1 MPTTKTPKTDATPP
15 AGKAVAAAAP
25 VGKAARASTRKAAPA
40 ARKSAAAASEPT
52 AKKPA
57 PPVKKKAASG
67 AGKRRTLAVVEASAA
82 PTPRRGSRYL
92 VVVESPAKAKTIKKY
107 LGTGYAVKASVGHV
121 MDLPKSKLG
130 IDVKHDFRPEYH
142 VIPSKEKALGDLKKA
157 AVGAE
162 RVFLA
167 TDPDREGEAIA
178 WHIREQLHHPDAVRV
193 LFNEITKK
201 AIQEAIAHPQP
212 LDQKMYDSQQT
223 RRILDRLVGYQI
235 SPLLWKKV
243 RRGLSAGRVQS
254 VAVRLVV
261 EREAEIK
268 AFVPVEYWTLEAELE
283 GKLPPSFKARLAKVD
298 GKKAEVPDQAT
309 ADALLAELRKAT
321 YRVDSVE
328 RRERRRN
335 APPPFITSKLQQE
348 AANRLHFTAKKTM
361 TLAQRLYEGV
371 ELGDEGQT
379 ALITYMRTDSVRLS
393 DDAVAAA
400 RSFIS
405 ETYGKEALPEEPV
418 VFKSRK
424 TAQDAHEAIRPVSME
439 WTPDR
444 VRPFLEPDVARLYE
458 LIWNRFVACQMKPA
472 VYDQTTVEI
481 GAGRA
486 TFRAAGSILK
496 FAGYLAVYGMAPTTD
511 EEAEREKAAN
521 DDRQDSDSGNVQ
533 LPELAEG
540 DLLKLVGMGLQ
551 AEQHFTQPPPRFTEA
566 SLVKELEERGIGR
579 PSTYASIL
587 SVIQDKKYVEK
598 LEGRFHP
605 TELGKITTEEL
616 VKHFP
621 HEMDVTFTAGMEEQL
636 DQISEGERDWKKVL
650 REFYDPFQV
659 TLKKA
664 EKDMRDVKRE
674 EIPTDVVCEKC
685 GKMMAIKWGKMGRFL
700 ACTGYPECK
709 NTKDFKEVEGK
720 IVPVEEQ
727 PTDETCEKCGRPMV
741 IKRGR
746 FGRFMACSG
755 YPECKSS
762 KPLSIGVACP
772 TCKVGYLTERRSRRG
787 KVFFGCNR
795 YPDCT
800 FAAWDRPLP
809 ETCPQCASPYLLQKY
824 SKRDGARVVCPNKE
838 CGYHRSVDEGGP
850 AVPSTAA

>member
-1 MPTTKTPKTDATPP
+1 MPTTRTKKADTGTAQAEKVKKPLARKSAP
-15 AGKAVAAAAP
+15 AAKAE
-25 VGKAARASTRKAAPA
+25 KAAPA
-40 ARKSAAAASEPT
+40 KGA
-52 AKKPA
+52 AKK
-57 PPVKKKAASG
+57 
-67 AGKRRTLAVVEASAA
+67 RTLAVVQAAST
-82 PTPRRGSRYL
+82 PGPRRGGRYL

-107 LGTGYAVKASVGHV
+107 LGSGYAVKASVGHV
-121 MDLPKSKLG
+121 KDLPKSKMG
-130 IDVKHDFRPEYH
+130 IDVEHDFKPEYH
-142 VIPSKEKALGDLKKA
+142 VIPSKEKALGELKKA
-157 AVGAE
+157 AAGVTC
-162 RVFLA
+162 VYLA

-178 WHIREQLHHPDAVRV
+178 WHLNEELRHPNSVRV

-201 AIQEAIAHPQP
+201 AIQEAIAHPKK
-212 LDQKMYDSQQT
+212 LDRKIYDSQQT

-254 VAVRLVV
+254 VAVRLIV
-261 EREAEIK
+261 EREREIK

-283 GKLPPSFKARLAKVD
+283 GKSPPPFRARLAKLD
-298 GKKAEVPDQAT
+298 GKKAEVADKAT
-309 ADALLAELRKAT
+309 ADALLEELRKAA
-321 YRVDSVE
+321 YRVETVE

-335 APPPFITSKLQQE
+335 APAPFITSKLQQE

-393 DDAVAAA
+393 DDAVKAA
-400 RSFIS
+400 REHIA
-405 ETYGKEALPEEPV
+405 ETYGKDALPDEPMV
-418 VFKSRK
+418 YKSRK
-424 TAQDAHEAIRPVSME
+424 SAQDAHEAIRPVSME

-444 VRPFLEPDVARLYE
+444 VRPFLEPDMARLYE

-481 GAGRA
+481 SAGRA

-496 FAGYLAVYGMAPTTD
+496 FAGYLAVYGMAPTTE
-511 EEAEREKAAN
+511 EEADKEKAGDEART
-521 DDRQDSDSGNVQ
+521 DEANVQ

-540 DLLKLVGMGLQ
+540 DRLALVGQGLVS
-551 AEQHFTQPPPRFTEA
+551 EQHFTQPPPRFTEA
-566 SLVKELEERGIGR
+566 SLVKELEEDGIGR

-598 LEGRFHP
+598 IEGRFHP

-621 HEMDVTFTAGMEEQL
+621 SEMDVTFTAGMEEQL
-636 DQISEGERDWKKVL
+636 DQISEGDVDWRRVL
-650 REFYDPFQV
+650 RDFYGPFQA
-659 TLKKA
+659 TLAKA
-664 EKDMRDVKRE
+664 EQEMRDVKRE
-674 EIPTDVVCEKC
+674 EIPTDVNCEKC

-700 ACTGYPECK
+700 ACTGYPDCK
-709 NTKDFKEVEGK
+709 NTKDFKEVDGK
-720 IVPVEEQ
+720 VIPVEEE
-727 PTDETCEKCGRPMV
+727 TTNETCEKCGRPMV

-809 ETCPQCASPYLLQKY
+809 ETCPQCSSPYLLQKY
-824 SKRDGARVVCPNKE
+824 SKRDGPRIVCPNKE
-838 CGYHRSVDEGGP
+838 CGFARSVDEGGP
-850 AVPSTAA
+850 VAPPSAA

>member
-1 MPTTKTPKTDATPP
+1 
-15 AGKAVAAAAP
+15 
-25 VGKAARASTRKAAPA
+25 
-40 ARKSAAAASEPT
+40 
-52 AKKPA
+52 
-57 PPVKKKAASG
+57 
-67 AGKRRTLAVVEASAA
+67 
-82 PTPRRGSRYL
+82 
-92 VVVESPAKAKTIKKY
+92 
-107 LGTGYAVKASVGHV
+107 
-121 MDLPKSKLG
+121 
-130 IDVKHDFRPEYH
+130 
-142 VIPSKEKALGDLKKA
+142 KEKALGELKKA
-157 AVGAE
+157 AAGAE
-162 RVFLA
+162 QVFLA

-178 WHIREQLHHPDAVRV
+178 WHLNEELRHPNAVRV

-201 AIQEAIAHPQP
+201 AIQEAIAHPHA

-254 VAVRLVV
+254 VAVRLIV
-261 EREAEIK
+261 EREREIK

-283 GKLPPSFKARLAKVD
+283 GKAPPPFRARLAKLD
-298 GKKAEVPDQAT
+298 GKKAEVPDRAT
-309 ADALLAELRKAT
+309 ADALLEELRKAD
-321 YRVDSVE
+321 YRVETVE

-335 APPPFITSKLQQE
+335 APAPFITSKLQQE
-348 AANRLHFTAKKTM
+348 AANRLYFTAKKTM

-393 DDAVAAA
+393 DDAVKAA
-400 RSFIS
+400 REYIAD
-405 ETYGKEALPEEPV
+405 TYGKEALPDEPV
-418 VFKSRK
+418 VYKSRK
-424 TAQDAHEAIRPVSME
+424 SAQDAHEAIRPVSME

-444 VRPFLEPDVARLYE
+444 VRPFLEPDMARLYE

-472 VYDQTTVEI
+472 VYDQTTVDI
-481 GAGRA
+481 SAGRA

-511 EEAEREKAAN
+511 EEADREKTGA
-521 DDRQDSDSGNVQ
+521 DEPRSDEGNVQ

-540 DLLKLVGMGLQ
+540 ERLRLVGQGLLS
-551 AEQHFTQPPPRFTEA
+551 EQHFTQPPPRFTEA
-566 SLVKELEERGIGR
+566 SLVKELEEDGIGR

-587 SVIQDKKYVEK
+587 SVIQEKKYVEK
-598 LEGRFHP
+598 IEGRFHP

-621 HEMDVTFTAGMEEQL
+621 SEMDVTFTAGMEEQL
-636 DQISEGERDWKKVL
+636 DQISEGEADWRRVL
-650 REFYDPFQV
+650 RDFYGPFQV
-659 TLKKA
+659 TLAKA
-664 EKDMRDVKRE
+664 EQEMRDVKRE
-674 EIPTDVVCEKC
+674 EIPTDVTCEKC

-700 ACTGYPECK
+700 ACTGYPDCK
-709 NTKDFKEVEGK
+709 NTKDFKEVDGK
-720 IVPVEEQ
+720 VVPVEEE

-755 YPECKSS
+755 YPECKTS

-824 SKRDGARVVCPNKE
+824 SKRDGARIVCPNKE
-838 CGYHRSVDEGGP
+838 CGYTRSVDEGGP
-850 AVPSTAA
+850 VAPPSAA

>member
-1 MPTTKTPKTDATPP
+1 MPTTRTKKADSAAEPT
-15 AGKAVAAAAP
+15 GK
-25 VGKAARASTRKAAPA
+25 GKVAPA
-40 ARKSAAAASEPT
+40 RRRSSSGAG
-52 AKKPA
+52 AKKAPA
-57 PPVKKKAASG
+57 R
-67 AGKRRTLAVVEASAA
+67 GKRRTLAVVDAASG
-82 PTPRRGSRYL
+82 PSPRRGSRYL

-121 MDLPKSKLG
+121 KDLPKSKMG
-130 IDVKHDFRPEYH
+130 IDVEHDFKPEYH
-142 VIPSKEKALGDLKKA
+142 VIPSKEKALGELKKA
-157 AVGAE
+157 AQGAE

-178 WHIREQLHHPDAVRV
+178 WHLHEELRHPQAVRV

-201 AIQEAIAHPQP
+201 AIQEAIAHPHA
-212 LDQKMYDSQQT
+212 LDRAMYDSQQT

-261 EREAEIK
+261 EREREIK
-268 AFVPVEYWTLEAELE
+268 AFVPVEYWTLEAELL
-283 GKLPPSFKARLAKVD
+283 GRLPPSFRARLAKLD
-298 GKKAEVPDQAT
+298 GKKAEVGDRAT
-309 ADALLAELRKAT
+309 ADALLTELGKAD
-321 YRVDSVE
+321 YRVASVE
-328 RRERRRN
+328 RKERRRN

-348 AANRLHFTAKKTM
+348 AANRLYFTAKKTM
-361 TLAQRLYEGV
+361 TLSQRLYEGV
-371 ELGDEGQT
+371 ELGEEGQT

-400 RSFIS
+400 RDFIRG
-405 ETYGKEALPEEPV
+405 EYGAEALPDEPV

-424 TAQDAHEAIRPVSME
+424 SAQDAHEAIRPVSME
-439 WTPDR
+439 WTPER
-444 VRPFLEPDVARLYE
+444 VKPFLEPDMFRLYE
-458 LIWNRFVACQMKPA
+458 LIWNRFIACQMKPA
-472 VYDQTTVEI
+472 LYDQTTVEI
-481 GAGRA
+481 SAGRA

-496 FAGYLAVYGMAPTTD
+496 FAGYLAVYGMAPTSE
-511 EEAEREKAAN
+511 EEAEREKLQPDAE
-521 DDRQDSDSGNVQ
+521 DRPAEETSTQ
-533 LPELAEG
+533 LPELQEG
-540 DLLKLVGMGLQ
+540 EGLKLVGQGLVS
-551 AEQHFTQPPPRFTEA
+551 EQHFTQPPPRFTEA
-566 SLVKELEERGIGR
+566 SLVKELEEDGIGR

-598 LEGRFHP
+598 IEGRFHP

-621 HEMDVTFTAGMEEQL
+621 HEMDVTFTAGMEERL
-636 DQISEGERDWKKVL
+636 DQISEGEADWKRVL
-650 REFYDPFQV
+650 RDFYDPFQV
-659 TLKKA
+659 TLAKA
-664 EKDMRDVKRE
+664 EQDMRDVKRE
-674 EIPTDVVCEKC
+674 EIPTDIVCEKC

-709 NTKDFKEVEGK
+709 NTKDFKEVDGK
-720 IVPVEEQ
+720 VVPVEEET
-727 PTDETCEKCGRPMV
+727 TDETCEKCGRPMV

-755 YPECKSS
+755 YPECKTS

-787 KVFFGCNR
+787 KIFFGCNR

-809 ETCPQCASPYLLQKY
+809 EACPRCASPYLLAKY
-824 SKRDGARVVCPNKE
+824 SKRDGPRVVCPNKD
-838 CGYHRSVDEGGP
+838 CGYQRSGDESGP
-850 AVPSTAA
+850 PASSSAA

>member
-1 MPTTKTPKTDATPP
+1 MPTTRTKKADTGTAP
-15 AGKAVAAAAP
+15 AEKAKKPLGRKSAPAA
-25 VGKAARASTRKAAPA
+25 KARTAAPA
-40 ARKSAAAASEPT
+40 KTA
-52 AKKPA
+52 AKK
-57 PPVKKKAASG
+57 
-67 AGKRRTLAVVEASAA
+67 RTLAVVQSGATPA
-82 PTPRRGSRYL
+82 PRRGGRYL

-121 MDLPKSKLG
+121 KDLPKSKLG

-142 VIPSKEKALGDLKKA
+142 VIPSKEKALGELKKA
-157 AVGAE
+157 AAGAV
-162 RVFLA
+162 RVYLA

-178 WHIREQLHHPDAVRV
+178 WHLNEELRHPDAVRV
-193 LFNEITKK
+193 MFNEITKK
-201 AIQEAIAHPQP
+201 AIQEAIAHPLA

-254 VAVRLVV
+254 VAVRLIV
-261 EREAEIK
+261 EREREIK

-283 GKLPPSFKARLAKVD
+283 GKSPPPFRARLAKLD
-298 GKKAEVPDQAT
+298 GKKAEVADRAT
-309 ADALLAELRKAT
+309 ADALLDELRKAD
-321 YRVDSVE
+321 YRVSTVE

-335 APPPFITSKLQQE
+335 APAPFITSKLQQE

-393 DDAVAAA
+393 DDAVKSA
-400 RSFIS
+400 RAFIAD
-405 ETYGKEALPEEPV
+405 TYGKDALPDEPMV
-418 VFKSRK
+418 YKSRK
-424 TAQDAHEAIRPVSME
+424 SAQDAHEAIRPVSME

-444 VRPFLEPDVARLYE
+444 VRPFLEPDMARLYE

-481 GAGRA
+481 SAGRA

-511 EEAEREKAAN
+511 EE
-521 DDRQDSDSGNVQ
+521 SDKQKEGDEPRADEGNVQ

-540 DLLKLVGMGLQ
+540 DRLRLVGQGLVS
-551 AEQHFTQPPPRFTEA
+551 EQHFTQPPPRFTEA
-566 SLVKELEERGIGR
+566 SLVKELEEDGIGR

-598 LEGRFHP
+598 IEGRFHP

-621 HEMDVTFTAGMEEQL
+621 SEMDVTFTAGMEEQL
-636 DQISEGERDWKKVL
+636 DQISEGEADWRRVL
-650 REFYDPFQV
+650 RDFYGPFQA
-659 TLKKA
+659 TLAKA
-664 EKDMRDVKRE
+664 EQEMRDVKRE
-674 EIPTDVVCEKC
+674 EVPTDVNCEKC

-700 ACTGYPECK
+700 ACTGYPDCK
-709 NTKDFKEVEGK
+709 NTKDFKEVDGK
-720 IVPVEEQ
+720 VVPVEEE

-772 TCKVGYLTERRSRRG
+772 TCKVGYLTERRTRRG

-809 ETCPQCASPYLLQKY
+809 EACPQCASPYLLQKY
-824 SKRDGARVVCPNKE
+824 SKRDGARIACPNKE
-838 CGYHRSVDEGGP
+838 CGYTRSVDEGGP
-850 AVPSTAA
+850 VAPPSAA

>member
-1 MPTTKTPKTDATPP
+1 MPTTRTKKVDTGTAP
-15 AGKAVAAAAP
+15 AEKAKKP
-25 VGKAARASTRKAAPA
+25 LGRKSAPA
-40 ARKSAAAASEPT
+40 AKARKT
-52 AKKPA
+52 APAKTATKK
-57 PPVKKKAASG
+57 
-67 AGKRRTLAVVEASAA
+67 RTLAVVQAGATPA
-82 PTPRRGSRYL
+82 PRRGGRYL

-121 MDLPKSKLG
+121 KDLPKSKMG
-130 IDVKHDFRPEYH
+130 IDVEHDFRPEYH
-142 VIPSKEKALGDLKKA
+142 VIPSKEKALGELKKA
-157 AVGAE
+157 AAGAE
-162 RVFLA
+162 RVYLA

-178 WHIREQLHHPDAVRV
+178 WHLSEELRHPDAVRV

-201 AIQEAIAHPQP
+201 AIQEAIAHPLA

-254 VAVRLVV
+254 VAVRLIV
-261 EREAEIK
+261 EREREIK

-283 GKLPPSFKARLAKVD
+283 GKSPPPFRARLAKLD
-298 GKKAEVPDQAT
+298 GKKAEVADKAT
-309 ADALLAELRKAT
+309 ADALLEELRKAD
-321 YRVDSVE
+321 YRVETVE

-335 APPPFITSKLQQE
+335 AAAPFITSKLQQE

-393 DDAVAAA
+393 DDAVKAA
-400 RSFIS
+400 RAFIAD
-405 ETYGKEALPEEPV
+405 TYGKDALPDEPMV
-418 VFKSRK
+418 YKSRK
-424 TAQDAHEAIRPVSME
+424 SAQDAHEAIRPVSME

-444 VRPFLEPDVARLYE
+444 VRPFLEPDMARLYE

-472 VYDQTTVEI
+472 VYDQTTVEVS
-481 GAGRA
+481 AGRA

-511 EEAEREKAAN
+511 EEDKQKEGEEPRADE
-521 DDRQDSDSGNVQ
+521 GNVQ

-540 DLLKLVGMGLQ
+540 DRLRLVGQGLLS
-551 AEQHFTQPPPRFTEA
+551 EQHFTQPPPRFTEA
-566 SLVKELEERGIGR
+566 SLVKELEEDGIGR

-598 LEGRFHP
+598 IEGRFHP

-621 HEMDVTFTAGMEEQL
+621 SEMDVTFTAGMEEQL
-636 DQISEGERDWKKVL
+636 DQISEGEADWRRVL
-650 REFYDPFQV
+650 RDFYGPFQA
-659 TLKKA
+659 TLAKA
-664 EKDMRDVKRE
+664 EQEMRDVKRE
-674 EIPTDVVCEKC
+674 EIPTDVNCEKC

-700 ACTGYPECK
+700 ACTGYPDCK
-709 NTKDFKEVEGK
+709 NTKDFKEVDGK
-720 IVPVEEQ
+720 VVPVAEDT
-727 PTDETCEKCGRPMV
+727 TDETCEKCGRPMV

-809 ETCPQCASPYLLQKY
+809 ESCPKCASPYLLQKY
-824 SKRDGARVVCPNKE
+824 SKRDGPRIACPNKE
-838 CGYHRSVDEGGP
+838 CDYTRSVDEGGP
-850 AVPSTAA
+850 VAPPSAA

>member
-1 MPTTKTPKTDATPP
+1 MPTTRTKKVDS
-15 AGKAVAAAAP
+15 GAAP
-25 VGKAARASTRKAAPA
+25 AEKAKKPLARKAAPA
-40 ARKSAAAASEPT
+40 GKARKAAPVKTA
-52 AKKPA
+52 AKK
-57 PPVKKKAASG
+57 
-67 AGKRRTLAVVEASAA
+67 RTLAVVHAGATPA
-82 PTPRRGSRYL
+82 PRRGGRYL

-121 MDLPKSKLG
+121 KDLPKSKMG
-130 IDVKHDFRPEYH
+130 IDVEHDFTPEYH
-142 VIPSKEKALGDLKKA
+142 VIPSKEKALGELKKA
-157 AVGAE
+157 AAGAE
-162 RVFLA
+162 QVFLA

-178 WHIREQLHHPDAVRV
+178 WHLNEELRHPNAVRV
-193 LFNEITKK
+193 MFNEITKK
-201 AIQEAIAHPQP
+201 AIQEAIAHPRA
-212 LDQKMYDSQQT
+212 LDQAKYDSQQT

-254 VAVRLVV
+254 VAVRLIV
-261 EREAEIK
+261 EREREIK

-283 GKLPPSFKARLAKVD
+283 GKAPPPFRARLAKLD
-298 GKKAEVPDQAT
+298 GKKAEVPDKAT
-309 ADALLAELRKAT
+309 ADALLEELRKAD
-321 YRVDSVE
+321 YRVATVE

-335 APPPFITSKLQQE
+335 AAAPFITSKLQQE

-393 DDAVAAA
+393 DDAVKAA
-400 RSFIS
+400 REHIAD
-405 ETYGKEALPEEPV
+405 TYGKDTLPDEPLV
-418 VFKSRK
+418 YKSRK
-424 TAQDAHEAIRPVSME
+424 SAQDAHEAIRPVSME

-444 VRPFLEPDVARLYE
+444 VRPFLEPDMARLYE

-481 GAGRA
+481 SAGRA

-496 FAGYLAVYGMAPTTD
+496 FAGYLAVYGMAPTAD
-511 EEAEREKAAN
+511 EETDREKDGGEEKA
-521 DDRQDSDSGNVQ
+521 DEGNVQ

-540 DLLKLVGMGLQ
+540 DRLRLVGQGLLS
-551 AEQHFTQPPPRFTEA
+551 EQHFTQPPPRFTEA
-566 SLVKELEERGIGR
+566 SLVKELEEDGIGR

-587 SVIQDKKYVEK
+587 SVIQDKKYAEK
-598 LEGRFHP
+598 IEGRFHP

-621 HEMDVTFTAGMEEQL
+621 SEMDVTFTAGMEEQL
-636 DQISEGERDWKKVL
+636 DQISEGETDWRRVL
-650 REFYDPFQV
+650 RDFYGPFQA
-659 TLKKA
+659 TLALA
-664 EKDMRDVKRE
+664 EKQMRDVKRE
-674 EIPTDVVCEKC
+674 EIPTDVNCEKC

-700 ACTGYPECK
+700 ACTGYPDCK
-709 NTKDFKEVEGK
+709 NTKDFKEVDGK
-720 IVPVEEQ
+720 VVPVEEEQ
-727 PTDETCEKCGRPMV
+727 TDETCEKCGRPMV

-755 YPECKSS
+755 YPECKTS

-809 ETCPQCASPYLLQKY
+809 EACPQCASPYLLQKY
-824 SKRDGARVVCPNKE
+824 SKRDGARIVCPNKE
-838 CGYHRSVDEGGP
+838 CGYTRSVDEGGSMAP
-850 AVPSTAA
+850 PSAA

>member
-1 MPTTKTPKTDATPP
+1 MPTT
-15 AGKAVAAAAP
+15 
-25 VGKAARASTRKAAPA
+25 RTRKADPAGEATGKGKVAPA
-40 ARKSAAAASEPT
+40 RGRTRPT
-52 AKKPA
+52 VRAKKAPA
-57 PPVKKKAASG
+57 Q
-67 AGKRRTLAVVEASAA
+67 GKRRTLAVVEAGAGPGA
-82 PTPRRGSRYL
+82 RRGRYL

-107 LGTGYAVKASVGHV
+107 LGSGYAVKASVGHV
-121 MDLPKSKLG
+121 KDLPKSKMG
-130 IDVKHDFRPEYH
+130 IDVEHDFKPEYH
-142 VIPSKEKALGDLKKA
+142 VIPNKAKALGELKKA
-157 AVGAE
+157 AEAAE

-178 WHIREQLHHPDAVRV
+178 WHLSEELNHPQAVRV

-201 AIQEAIAHPQP
+201 AIQEAIDHPHS
-212 LDQKMYDSQQT
+212 LDRAMYDSQQT

-261 EREAEIK
+261 EREGEIR
-268 AFVPVEYWTLEAELE
+268 AFVPVEYWTVEAELARE
-283 GKLPPSFKARLAKVD
+283 KGVTPLAEAPASFRAKLAKLD
-298 GKKAEVPDQAT
+298 GNKPEIPDQAT
-309 ADALLAELRKAT
+309 ADALVAELKRAR
-321 YRVDSVE
+321 YQVASVE

-348 AANRLHFTAKKTM
+348 AANRLSFTAKKTM

-371 ELGDEGQT
+371 ELGEEGQT

-400 RSFIS
+400 RDFIRS
-405 ETYGKEALPEEPV
+405 EYGAEALPEEPV
-418 VFKSRK
+418 VFRSRK
-424 TAQDAHEAIRPVSME
+424 GAQDAHEAIRPVSME
-439 WTPDR
+439 WPPER
-444 VRPFLEPDVARLYE
+444 VRPFLDPDMFQLYQ
-458 LIWNRFVACQMKPA
+458 LIWNRFIACQMKSA
-472 VYDQTTVEI
+472 LYDQTTVEI
-481 GAGRA
+481 SAGRA
-486 TFRAAGSILK
+486 TFRATGSILK
-496 FAGYLAVYGMAPTTD
+496 FAGYLAVYGMAPTSE
-511 EEAEREKAAN
+511 EEAERAKAGATE
-521 DDRQDSDSGNVQ
+521 DQSDEGNVQ
-533 LPELAEG
+533 LPELEEG
-540 DLLKLVGMGLQ
+540 ESLRLVGQKLLP
-551 AEQHFTQPPPRFTEA
+551 EQHFTQPPPRFTEA

-587 SVIQDKKYVEK
+587 SVIQEKKYVEK

-621 HEMDVTFTAGMEEQL
+621 HEMDVAFTAGMEERL
-636 DQISEGERDWKKVL
+636 DQIEEGEADWKRVL
-650 REFYDPFQV
+650 RDFYDPFQV
-659 TLKKA
+659 TLAKA
-664 EKDMRDVKRE
+664 EQEMRDVKRE
-674 EIPTDVVCEKC
+674 EIPTDINCEKC
-685 GKMMAIKWGKMGRFL
+685 GRMMAIKWGKMGRFL

-709 NTKDFKEVEGK
+709 NTKDFKEVDGK
-720 IVPVEEQ
+720 VIPVEEE
-727 PTDETCEKCGRPMV
+727 PTDEVCEKCGRPMV

-755 YPECKSS
+755 YPECKTS

-787 KVFFGCNR
+787 KIFFGCNR

-809 ETCPQCASPYLLQKY
+809 EACPRCGSPYLLAKY
-824 SKRDGARVVCPNKE
+824 SKRDGPRVVCPNKE
-838 CGYHRSVDEGGP
+838 CGYHRSGEESGS
-850 AVPSTAA
+850 AASSTAA

>member
-1 MPTTKTPKTDATPP
+1 
-15 AGKAVAAAAP
+15 
-25 VGKAARASTRKAAPA
+25 
-40 ARKSAAAASEPT
+40 
-52 AKKPA
+52 
-57 PPVKKKAASG
+57 
-67 AGKRRTLAVVEASAA
+67 
-82 PTPRRGSRYL
+82 
-92 VVVESPAKAKTIKKY
+92 
-107 LGTGYAVKASVGHV
+107 
-121 MDLPKSKLG
+121 
-130 IDVKHDFRPEYH
+130 
-142 VIPSKEKALGDLKKA
+142 EKALGELKKA
-157 AVGAE
+157 ALGVE
-162 RVFLA
+162 QVFLA

-178 WHIREQLHHPDAVRV
+178 WHINEELRHPNSVRV

-201 AIQEAIAHPQP
+201 AIQEAIAHPRA
-212 LDQKMYDSQQT
+212 LDQAKYDSQQT

-261 EREAEIK
+261 EREREIK

-283 GKLPPSFKARLAKVD
+283 GKAPPSFRARLAKVD
-298 GKKAEVPDQAT
+298 GKKAEVPDRAT
-309 ADALLAELRKAT
+309 ADALLEELRKAD
-321 YRVDSVE
+321 YRVETVE

-335 APPPFITSKLQQE
+335 APAPFITSKLQQE
-348 AANRLHFTAKKTM
+348 AANRLHFTARKTM

-393 DDAVAAA
+393 DDAVKAA
-400 RSFIS
+400 RSFIAD
-405 ETYGKEALPEEPV
+405 TYGKEALPDEPMV
-418 VFKSRK
+418 YKSRK
-424 TAQDAHEAIRPVSME
+424 SAQDAHEAIRPVSME

-444 VRPFLEPDVARLYE
+444 VRPFLEPDMARLYE
-458 LIWNRFVACQMKPA
+458 LVWNRFVACQMKPA
-472 VYDQTTVEI
+472 VYDQTTVDI
-481 GAGRA
+481 AAGRA
-486 TFRAAGSILK
+486 MFRAAGSILK
-496 FAGYLAVYGMAPTTD
+496 FAGYLAVYGMAPTT
-511 EEAEREKAAN
+511 EE
-521 DDRQDSDSGNVQ
+521 DSDPLKTGEETKADEANVQ
-533 LPELAEG
+533 LPELADG
-540 DLLKLVGMGLQ
+540 DRLSLVGQGLLS
-551 AEQHFTQPPPRFTEA
+551 EQHFTQPPPRFSEA

-579 PSTYASIL
+579 PSTYAAIL

-605 TELGKITTEEL
+605 TDLGKITTEEL

-621 HEMDVTFTAGMEEQL
+621 HEMDAAFTASMEEQL
-636 DQISEGERDWKKVL
+636 DLISEGDADWRRVL
-650 REFYDPFQV
+650 RDFYGPFQV
-659 TLKKA
+659 TLAKA
-664 EKDMRDVKRE
+664 EQDMRDVKRE
-674 EIPTDVVCEKC
+674 EIPTDVNCEKC

-700 ACTGYPECK
+700 ACTGYPDCK
-709 NTKDFKEVEGK
+709 NTKDFKDVDGK
-720 IVPVEEQ
+720 IVPVEEE
-727 PTDETCEKCGRPMV
+727 TTNETCEKCSRPMV

-809 ETCPQCASPYLLQKY
+809 EACPTCA
-824 SKRDGARVVCPNKE
+824 
-838 CGYHRSVDEGGP
+838 
-850 AVPSTAA
+850 

>member
-1 MPTTKTPKTDATPP
+1 MPTTRNKKADAASAPPPKGKTPGARRG
-15 AGKAVAAAAP
+15 ASAV
-25 VGKAARASTRKAAPA
+25 K
-40 ARKSAAAASEPT
+40 ARK
-52 AKKPA
+52 
-57 PPVKKKAASG
+57 G
-67 AGKRRTLAVVEASAA
+67 ATRARKRTLAVVQAEAPPA
-82 PTPRRGSRYL
+82 RRGGARYL

-121 MDLPKSKLG
+121 KDLPKSKMG
-130 IDVKHDFRPEYH
+130 IDVAHDFKPEYH
-142 VIPSKEKALGDLKKA
+142 VIPTKEKALGELKKA
-157 AVGAE
+157 AVGVDQ
-162 RVFLA
+162 VFLA

-178 WHIREQLHHPDAVRV
+178 WHLNEELRHPRSVRV

-201 AIQEAIAHPQP
+201 AIQEAIAHPQK
-212 LDQKMYDSQQT
+212 LDQAKYDSQQT

-261 EREAEIK
+261 EREREIK

-283 GKLPPSFKARLAKVD
+283 GKAPPSFRAKLARLD
-298 GKKAEVPDQAT
+298 GKKAEVPDRAT
-309 ADALLAELRKAT
+309 ADALVAELKKQS
-321 YRVDSVE
+321 YQVSSVE

-335 APPPFITSKLQQE
+335 APAPFITSKLQQE
-348 AANRLHFTAKKTM
+348 AANRLHFSPKKTM

-371 ELGDEGQT
+371 ELGEEGQT

-393 DDAVAAA
+393 DDAVRAA
-400 RSFIS
+400 REHIRV
-405 ETYGKEALPEEPV
+405 TYGAEALPDEPV

-424 TAQDAHEAIRPVSME
+424 SAQDAHEAIRPVSME

-444 VRPFLEPDVARLYE
+444 VRPFLDPDMARLYE

-481 GAGRA
+481 AAGRA

-496 FAGYLAVYGMAPTTD
+496 FAGYLAVYGMAPTME
-511 EEAEREKAAN
+511 EEAEQQKSGAEEKA
-521 DDRQDSDSGNVQ
+521 DEGNVP

-540 DLLKLVGMGLQ
+540 DRLRLVGQGLLS
-551 AEQHFTQPPPRFTEA
+551 EQHFTQPPPRFTEA
-566 SLVKELEERGIGR
+566 SLVKELEEDGIGR

-598 LEGRFHP
+598 IEGRFHP
-605 TELGKITTEEL
+605 TDLGNITTEEL

-621 HEMDVTFTAGMEEQL
+621 NEMDVGFTAGMEERL
-636 DQISEGERDWKKVL
+636 DQISEGEADWKRVL
-650 REFYDPFQV
+650 RDFYDPFQV
-659 TLKKA
+659 TLAKA
-664 EKDMRDVKRE
+664 EQEMRDVKRE
-674 EIPTDVVCEKC
+674 EIPTDVNCEKC

-709 NTKDFKEVEGK
+709 NTKDFKEVDGK
-720 IVPVEEQ
+720 IVPVQEE

-809 ETCPQCASPYLLQKY
+809 EACPSCGSPYLLQKY
-824 SKRDGARVVCPNKE
+824 SKRDGPRIVCPNKE
-838 CGYHRSVDEGGP
+838 CSYTRSVDEGGP
-850 AVPSTAA
+850 MAPPSAA

>member
-1 MPTTKTPKTDATPP
+1 M
-15 AGKAVAAAAP
+15 
-25 VGKAARASTRKAAPA
+25 AR
-40 ARKSAAAASEPT
+40 
-52 AKKPA
+52 
-57 PPVKKKAASG
+57 
-67 AGKRRTLAVVEASAA
+67 
-82 PTPRRGSRYL
+82 
-92 VVVESPAKAKTIKKY
+92 
-107 LGTGYAVKASVGHV
+107 TG
-121 MDLPKSKLG
+121 
-130 IDVKHDFRPEYH
+130 
-142 VIPSKEKALGDLKKA
+142 
-157 AVGAE
+157 
-162 RVFLA
+162 
-167 TDPDREGEAIA
+167 
-178 WHIREQLHHPDAVRV
+178 
-193 LFNEITKK
+193 
-201 AIQEAIAHPQP
+201 
-212 LDQKMYDSQQT
+212 
-223 RRILDRLVGYQI
+223 RL
-235 SPLLWKKV
+235 
-243 RRGLSAGRVQS
+243 
-254 VAVRLVV
+254 
-261 EREAEIK
+261 
-268 AFVPVEYWTLEAELE
+268 
-283 GKLPPSFKARLAKVD
+283 KARLAKLD
-298 GKKAEVPDQAT
+298 GQKAEVPDQAT
-309 ADALLAELRKAT
+309 ADALLTELRKAD
-321 YRVDSVE
+321 YRVSSVE

-348 AANRLHFTAKKTM
+348 AANRLYFTAKKTM

-393 DDAVAAA
+393 DDAVVAA
-400 RSFIS
+400 RSFIA
-405 ETYGKEALPEEPV
+405 ETYGQESLPEEPV

-439 WTPDR
+439 WTPER
-444 VRPFLEPDVARLYE
+444 VRPFLEPDMARLYE

-481 GAGRA
+481 AAGRA

-496 FAGYLAVYGMAPTTD
+496 FAGYLAVYGMAPTSE

-521 DDRQDSDSGNVQ
+521 DDKDIDPGDVQ

-540 DLLKLVGMGLQ
+540 DRLKLVGMGLQ

-566 SLVKELEERGIGR
+566 TLVKELEERGIGR
-579 PSTYASIL
+579 PSTYAAIL

-621 HEMDVTFTAGMEEQL
+621 HEMDVAFTAGMEEQL
-636 DQISEGERDWKKVL
+636 DQISEGERDWKRVL
-650 REFYDPFQV
+650 RDFYDPFQV
-659 TLKKA
+659 TLAKA
-664 EKDMRDVKRE
+664 EQDMRDVKRE
-674 EIPTDVVCEKC
+674 EIPTDVSCEKC

-720 IVPVEEQ
+720 IIPVEEQ
-727 PTDETCEKCGRPMV
+727 TTDETCEKCGRPMV

-838 CGYHRSVDEGGP
+838 CDYHRSVDEGGP
-850 AVPSTAA
+850 AVPSSAA

>member
-1 MPTTKTPKTDATPP
+1 MPTTRNKKVDTGASP
-15 AGKAVAAAAP
+15 AGKAKKPAA
-25 VGKAARASTRKAAPA
+25 GKAAPA
-40 ARKSAAAASEPT
+40 VK
-52 AKKPA
+52 AKKGASPA
-57 PPVKKKAASG
+57 KP
-67 AGKRRTLAVVEASAA
+67 AGRRRTLAVVHADAT
-82 PTPRRGSRYL
+82 PTPRRGARYL

-107 LGTGYAVKASVGHV
+107 LGSGYAVKASVGHV
-121 MDLPKSKLG
+121 KDLPKSKMG
-130 IDVKHDFRPEYH
+130 IDVEHGFRPEYH
-142 VIPSKEKALGDLKKA
+142 VIPSKEKALGELKKA

-178 WHIREQLHHPDAVRV
+178 WHLNEELRHPDVVRV

-201 AIQEAIAHPQP
+201 AIQEAIAHPRR
-212 LDQKMYDSQQT
+212 LDQKKYDSQQT

-254 VAVRLVV
+254 VAVRLIV
-261 EREAEIK
+261 EREREIR
-268 AFVPVEYWTLEAELE
+268 AFVPVEYWTIEAELE
-283 GKLPPSFKARLAKVD
+283 GKAPPSFRARLAKLD
-298 GKKAEVPDQAT
+298 GKKAEVSDQAT
-309 ADALLAELRKAT
+309 ATALVEELRTAHF
-321 YRVDSVE
+321 RVETVE

-335 APPPFITSKLQQE
+335 PAAPFITSKLQQE

-371 ELGDEGQT
+371 ELGEEGQT

-393 DDAVAAA
+393 DDAVKAV
-400 RSFIS
+400 RSHIA
-405 ETYGKEALPEEPV
+405 ETYGKGALPDDPV
-418 VFKSRK
+418 VYRSRK
-424 TAQDAHEAIRPVSME
+424 TAQDAHEAIRPVSLE

-444 VRPFLEPDVARLYE
+444 VRPFLEPDMARLYE

-481 GAGRA
+481 AAGRA

-496 FAGYLAVYGMAPTTD
+496 FAGYLAVYGLVPTD
-511 EEAEREKAAN
+511 EEPEQGPGEERS
-521 DDRQDSDSGNVQ
+521 DDGNVQ

-540 DLLKLVGMGLQ
+540 DPLRLVGQGLLP
-551 AEQHFTQPPPRFTEA
+551 EQHFTQPPPRFTEA
-566 SLVKELEERGIGR
+566 SLVKELEEDGIGR

-598 LEGRFHP
+598 IEGRFHP

-621 HEMDVTFTAGMEEQL
+621 SEMDVTFTAGMEEQL
-636 DQISEGERDWKKVL
+636 DQISDGEVDWRRVL
-650 REFYDPFQV
+650 KDFYGPFQA
-659 TLKKA
+659 TLAKA
-664 EKDMRDVKRE
+664 ELEMRDVKRE
-674 EIPTDVVCEKC
+674 EIPTDVTCEKC

-709 NTKDFKEVEGK
+709 NTKDFKEVDGK
-720 IVPVEEQ
+720 VVPVEEQ

-809 ETCPQCASPYLLQKY
+809 EACPKCASPYLLQKY
-824 SKRDGARVVCPNKE
+824 SRRDGARIVCPNKE
-838 CGYHRSVDEGGP
+838 CDYTRPVDEGGVAP
-850 AVPSTAA
+850 PSAA